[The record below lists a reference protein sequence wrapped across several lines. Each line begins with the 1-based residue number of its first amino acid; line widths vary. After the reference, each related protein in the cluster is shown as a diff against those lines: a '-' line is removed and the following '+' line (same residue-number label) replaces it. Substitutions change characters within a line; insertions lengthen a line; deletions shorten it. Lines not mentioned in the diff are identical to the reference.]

1 SRYEDFYMAFKAAEW
16 AARCFRHLIPAWPR
30 LRGQI
35 VGFVDDFAIDLAENT
50 EYYQLKNVGSLTW
63 DGGDHPLVED
73 FARQYK
79 LAVHLGEP
87 SPTTNLVVSGGKVAT
102 EMVETLPERIKEHT
116 SVILFPYWETP
127 NRLVL
132 ENMQLQEFLREL
144 AREEDAPYDVLEGVF
159 GVLMLACMAYP
170 DGASLDEILRY
181 TRRCHPHL
189 IRADVSAINEVRDD
203 FLGVLAMVPGLVY
216 RVERGFFRWE
226 GFGTSGVFTVDITD
240 PAFAAFQD
248 AVVRQR

>member
-1 SRYEDFYMAFKAAEW
+1 MSQQGQKPDILTEIQVCFGEKARKYAANKHRGGVNGKKGSRYEDFYMAFKAAEW

-102 EMVETLPERIKEHT
+102 EMVETL
-116 SVILFPYWETP
+116 
-127 NRLVL
+127 
-132 ENMQLQEFLREL
+132 
-144 AREEDAPYDVLEGVF
+144 
-159 GVLMLACMAYP
+159 
-170 DGASLDEILRY
+170 
-181 TRRCHPHL
+181 
-189 IRADVSAINEVRDD
+189 
-203 FLGVLAMVPGLVY
+203 
-216 RVERGFFRWE
+216 
-226 GFGTSGVFTVDITD
+226 
-240 PAFAAFQD
+240 
-248 AVVRQR
+248 